1 MNRTCQVSKM
11 NQNII
16 GLTISRNVRAVNDRP
31 FSISAPI
38 NPLCSRFGYFDGVAR
53 CVEARRSSS
62 VWRLSYQSMQ
72 LGRWPRQ

>member
-53 CVEARRSSS
+53 CVASGACLIKACSWADGQDSNTLE
-62 VWRLSYQSMQ
+62 L
-72 LGRWPRQ
+72 